1 MGQPIKQRLRVH
13 QDWSGDIPL
22 KNLWGVQFQ
31 PREETPSI
39 TEVGNRIRKVLEE
52 YQPKAYQVVPD
63 LIDKFSEGDEGYLLA
78 QTIAMPT
85 ENVSINTTGVGSGT
99 GGLIDGYYAD
109 NRGTYGSGNQISI
122 SFLETNIDVVDYFIK
137 PWIVAT
143 AYKGL
148 IEDNDADTDIKCNI
162 VVTQYTRADNHY
174 EDKLGSSQNA
184 AIRNETNVID
194 YKLRKATTFYN
205 CAPYNTQGGDQM
217 SYNAISL
224 SDITKTVGWIFSHY
238 KLSTPGLYT

>member
-31 PREETPSI
+31 SRNGTSM
-39 TEVGNRIRKVLEE
+39 TEVGNRIRKVLKE
-52 YQPKAYQVVPD
+52 YQPEAYHVVPD

-109 NRGTYGSGNQISI
+109 NRGTYWESN
-122 SFLETNIDVVDYFIK
+122 
-137 PWIVAT
+137 
-143 AYKGL
+143 
-148 IEDNDADTDIKCNI
+148 
-162 VVTQYTRADNHY
+162 
-174 EDKLGSSQNA
+174 
-184 AIRNETNVID
+184 
-194 YKLRKATTFYN
+194 
-205 CAPYNTQGGDQM
+205 
-217 SYNAISL
+217 
-224 SDITKTVGWIFSHY
+224 
-238 KLSTPGLYT
+238 

>member
-22 KNLWGVQFQ
+22 KNLWGVSFSS
-31 PREETPSI
+31 RDGSSM

-52 YQPKAYQVVPD
+52 YQPRAYQVVPD
-63 LIDKFSEGDEGYLLA
+63 LIDKFSESKEGYLLA

-85 ENVSINTTGVGSGT
+85 ENVSINTTGIDSGT

-109 NRGTYGSGNQISI
+109 KRGTYGSGNQISI

-148 IEDNDADTDIKCNI
+148 IEDGVEDTDIKCDI

-174 EDKLGSSQNA
+174 ENKLNSSQFA
-184 AIRNETNVID
+184 ATRNETNVID
-194 YKLRKATTFYN
+194 YKLRKSTTFYD

-224 SDITKTVGWIFSHY
+224 SDITKSVGWIFSHY
-238 KLSTPGLYT
+238 KLNNPGLYT

>member
-22 KNLWGVQFQ
+22 KNLWGVSFSS
-31 PREETPSI
+31 RDGSSMTD
-39 TEVGNRIRKVLEE
+39 VGNRIREVLEE
-52 YQPKAYQVVPD
+52 YQPKSYRVVPD
-63 LIDKFSEGDEGYLLA
+63 LIDKFSESKEGYLLA

-99 GGLIDGYYAD
+99 GGLIDGYYAE

-148 IEDNDADTDIKCNI
+148 IEDGVDIKCNI
-162 VVTQYTRADNHY
+162 LVTQYTRADNHY
-174 EDKLGSSQNA
+174 EDKLTSSQNA
-184 AIRNETNVID
+184 AIRNETNVVD
-194 YKLRKATTFYN
+194 YKLRKATTFFN

-224 SDITKTVGWIFSHY
+224 SDITKSVGWTFSHY
-238 KLSTPGLYT
+238 KLNNPGLYS

>member
-1 MGQPIKQRLRVH
+1 
-13 QDWSGDIPL
+13 
-22 KNLWGVQFQ
+22 
-31 PREETPSI
+31 
-39 TEVGNRIRKVLEE
+39 
-52 YQPKAYQVVPD
+52 
-63 LIDKFSEGDEGYLLA
+63 
-78 QTIAMPT
+78 MPT

-238 KLSTPGLYT
+238 KLSNPGLYT

>member
-31 PREETPSI
+31 CRNGPSM

-52 YQPKAYQVVPD
+52 YQPRAYQVVPD
-63 LIDKFSEGDEGYLLA
+63 LIDKFSESKEGFLLA

-143 AYKGL
+143 AFKGL

-162 VVTQYTRADNHY
+162 VVTQYTRTDNQY
-174 EDKLGSSQNA
+174 EDKLESSQNA
-184 AIRNETNVID
+184 AIRNETNIVD
-194 YKLRKATTFYN
+194 YKLRKSTTFYN

-224 SDITKTVGWIFSHY
+224 SDITKSVGWIFSHY
-238 KLSTPGLYT
+238 KLNNPSL